1 MLISSSLALQLVE
14 AVNPAMP
21 TAEGREVHLGQ
32 RQDPA
37 PDTPLS
43 NQGALV
49 EGMER
54 TSPALGTL
62 H

>member
-1 MLISSSLALQLVE
+1 MLISSSLALRLVE

-21 TAEGREVHLGQ
+21 TAVGSKVHMGQ

-43 NQGALV
+43 NQGVLV
-49 EGMER
+49 EGMES
-54 TSPALGTL
+54 TSPALGSL
-62 H
+62 C